1 MRPFEVDDI
10 SPIDMERVQQ
20 LTADFMK
27 ADNRG
32 RTEAEQFLA
41 QELHTLLKPYNK
53 FSISLLLKRVET
65 TIGCHVC
72 AFFHECNHACRYQHG
87 GYSWHQE
94 KLAWKPLDLRYTGVR
109 SCYACEETPDS
120 PGWATGAAQDS
131 SAGSSA
137 ETSPARTPGA
147 GNSPRNSPRRN
158 SPRSI
163 MPRPNPTAA
172 VLPSV
177 QLAHAAPDQPF
188 TQIPV
193 VDFGEFL
200 HGSSSQQREVAAQI
214 GDACRNVGFM
224 YLVNHGV
231 PQSLIDDMFAISQQ
245 FFDLPLEEKRKV
257 AYLPG
262 HYRGYFGVR
271 AEDLDQY
278 GTGNQKKKGDLK
290 EGFDAGLEAG
300 RLPFGCQGSPT
311 YHAPNR
317 WPTKALPELQVIM
330 NRYLDTL
337 RSLAERLSEAF
348 ALSLG
353 LPQHYF
359 QRFISAPCINM
370 RVNHYPPRPNDEEGV
385 GCGAHSDYGLFT
397 ILAQDL
403 VGGLQVRNSVGDWVD
418 ATPLEGSF
426 VINIGDMMQR
436 WTNNIY
442 SSTIHRVVDCTG
454 GQSERFSIPFFYN
467 ANCDTV
473 VECLPT
479 CTSEDRPPL
488 FGPDTAENILQNRY
502 NQAFNGKK

>member
-120 PGWATGAAQDS
+120 PGWATGAAPDF

-403 VGGLQVRNSVGDWVD
+403 VGGLQVRNSAGDYVA

-442 SSTIHRVVDCTG
+442 SSTVHRVVATSGCST
-454 GQSERFSIPFFYN
+454 SRFSIPFFFN
-467 ANCDTV
+467 ANREAII
-473 VECLPT
+473 ECLPT
-479 CTSEDRPPL
+479 CVSAERPAL
-488 FGPDTAENILQNRY
+488 FEPDTAENILQDRY
-502 NQAFNGKK
+502 SQAFNKK

>member
-1 MRPFEVDDI
+1 VLAGARSGSEA
-10 SPIDMERVQQ
+10 SCG
-20 LTADFMK
+20 
-27 ADNRG
+27 RG
-32 RTEAEQFLA
+32 DPCVGDT
-41 QELHTLLKPYNK
+41 
-53 FSISLLLKRVET
+53 SGS
-65 TIGCHVC
+65 
-72 AFFHECNHACRYQHG
+72 
-87 GYSWHQE
+87 
-94 KLAWKPLDLRYTGVR
+94 
-109 SCYACEETPDS
+109 
-120 PGWATGAAQDS
+120 S
-131 SAGSSA
+131 SAGDRREGEGELVTTSLASAPGSSA
-137 ETSPARTPGA
+137 SKAVVAVEACTCSSPRGTSPTG
-147 GNSPRNSPRRN
+147 N

-163 MPRPNPTAA
+163 LPRRNPTAA
-172 VLPSV
+172 VLPSL

-231 PQSLIDDMFAISQQ
+231 PQSLINDMFAISKE
-245 FFDLPLEEKRKV
+245 FFDLPLETKREV
-257 AYLPG
+257 AYVPG
-262 HYRGYFGVR
+262 GFRGYFGVR

-278 GTGNQKKKGDLK
+278 GTERTPRRGKKGDLK

-300 RLPFGCQGSPT
+300 RLPLGCQGSAT
-311 YHAPNR
+311 FHAPNR
-317 WPTKALPELQVIM
+317 WPTQPLPEMQVIM

-337 RSLAERLSEAF
+337 RLLGERLSEAF

-359 QRFISAPCINM
+359 QRYTSAPCINL
-370 RVNHYPPRPNDEEGV
+370 RVNHYPPQAAGEGI

-403 VGGLQVRNSVGDWVD
+403 VGGLQVRNSAGDYVA

-442 SSTIHRVVDCTG
+442 SSTVHRVVASSGCTTR
-454 GQSERFSIPFFYN
+454 RFSIPFFFN
-467 ANCDTV
+467 ANREAQI
-473 VECLPT
+473 ECLPT
-479 CTSEDRPPL
+479 CVSEDRPAL
-488 FGPDTAENILQNRY
+488 YEPDSAENILQDRY
-502 NQAFNGKK
+502 NQAFTKK

>member
-27 ADNRG
+27 AENGG
-32 RTEAEQFLA
+32 RTGAEQQLA
-41 QELHTLLKPYNK
+41 QELHCVLKPYNK
-53 FSISLLLKRVET
+53 FSSSLLLKRVET
-65 TIGCHVC
+65 TMGCHVC
-72 AFFHECNHACRYQHG
+72 AFFHECSRTCRYEHG

-109 SCYACEETPDS
+109 SAYCEESDYCYR
-120 PGWATGAAQDS
+120 ATGGAHHTT
-131 SAGSSA
+131 AGSSS
-137 ETSPARTPGA
+137 EES
-147 GNSPRNSPRRN
+147 SPRGTPPTGN

-163 MPRPNPTAA
+163 SPRRNPTAA
-172 VLPSV
+172 VLPSL

-231 PQSLIDDMFAISQQ
+231 PQSLINDVFAVSKQ
-245 FFDLPLEEKRKV
+245 FFDLPLETKREV
-257 AYLPG
+257 AYVPG
-262 HYRGYFGVR
+262 GFRGYFGVR
-271 AEDLDQY
+271 AEDLDQH
-278 GTGNQKKKGDLK
+278 GLNKPGSKKGDLK

-300 RLPFGCQGSPT
+300 RLPLGCQSSAT
-311 YHAPNR
+311 FHAPNR
-317 WPTKALPELQVIM
+317 WPTEPMPEMQVVM
-330 NRYLDTL
+330 SRYLDTL
-337 RSLAERLSEAF
+337 RSLSERLSEAF

-359 QRFISAPCINM
+359 QRATSAPCINL
-370 RVNHYPPRPNDEEGV
+370 RVNHYPPRPDGEGV

-403 VGGLQVRNSVGDWVD
+403 VGGLQVRNSVGDWVA

-442 SSTIHRVVDCTG
+442 SSTVHRVVASSTNG
-454 GQSERFSIPFFYN
+454 ETPRRFSIPFFFN
-467 ANCDTV
+467 ANREAQI
-473 VECLPT
+473 ECLPT
-479 CTSEDRPPL
+479 CVSEDRPAL
-488 FGPDTAENILQNRY
+488 YEPDCAENILQARY
-502 NQAFNGKK
+502 NQAFNKK